1 MRRKGQDRSDNGE
14 DRRGM
19 PVSRGMVGGGIGTV
33 ILVIVALYFGI
44 DPSVILRSVPE
55 SGPPP

>member
-19 PVSRGMVGGGIGTV
+19 PVSRGRVGAGIGTAIPV
-33 ILVIVALYFGI
+33 TVALFFGI